1 MLRQNDTLYT
11 LSFLVLCS
19 SYALFGA
26 SFNMLIPEL
35 PSFLTSLGGENYKG
49 FIISLFTLTAGLS
62 RPISGK
68 LSDTIGRVPVM
79 IIGAV
84 VCIVCSLMYPLIS
97 GIAGFLFLRLIHGFS
112 TGFTPTAI
120 TAYVADIVPDDRR
133 GEAMGI
139 LGVSINLGASASP
152 PIGSYL
158 TIVYSLNTMFFVSSG
173 IALLSVL
180 LLVRMKETL
189 STKEKFRFDMLK
201 LTWHDL
207 IDRNSLIPAA
217 ICGLSYFGFGVVL
230 TIVPDQCEYL
240 GMSNKGM
247 FFTSITVFSILSRL
261 VAGKLSDKYGRIVIM
276 TFSAFCLAFSYLLMA
291 FVSSPVELLVAS
303 GAIGFSIGLMSPAL
317 FAWTI
322 DRSSA
327 DNRGKAMGTMYI
339 GLELAIGVG
348 ALMSAAIYQNDGAR
362 FGSVFFVTTVVTSMA
377 ILFLLKQRNK
387 SELIS

>member
-11 LSFLVLCS
+11 LPFLVLCS

-68 LSDTIGRVPVM
+68 LADTIGRVPVM

-158 TIVYSLNTMFFVSSG
+158 TMAYSLNTMFFVSSG

-189 STKEKFRFDMLK
+189 PGKEKFRFDMLK
-201 LTWHDL
+201 LTRHDL

-261 VAGKLSDKYGRIVIM
+261 VAGKISDKYGRVVVM
-276 TFSAFCLAFSYLLMA
+276 TFSACCLALSYVLMGMTETA
-291 FVSSPVELLVAS
+291 TELLVAS

-322 DRSSA
+322 DRSDA
-327 DNRGKAMGTMYI
+327 ENRGKAMGTMYI
-339 GLELAIGVG
+339 GLEAAIGIG
-348 ALMSAAIYQNDGAR
+348 ALMSASIYQNDGTR
-362 FGSVFFVTTVVTSMA
+362 FGTVFYVTAFITSLS
-377 ILFLLKQRNK
+377 IIFLLKQK
-387 SELIS
+387 KGSSVS

>member
-120 TAYVADIVPDDRR
+120 TAYVADIVPDHRR

-189 STKEKFRFDMLK
+189 PTKEKFRFDMLK

-261 VAGKLSDKYGRIVIM
+261 VAGKLSDKYGRVVIM

-362 FGSVFFVTTVVTSMA
+362 FGSVFFVTAVVTSMA

-387 SELIS
+387 SEVIS

>member
-1 MLRQNDTLYT
+1 
-11 LSFLVLCS
+11 
-19 SYALFGA
+19 
-26 SFNMLIPEL
+26 MLIPEL

-68 LSDTIGRVPVM
+68 LADTIGRVPVM

-158 TIVYSLNTMFFVSSG
+158 TMAYSLNTMFFVSSG

-189 STKEKFRFDMLK
+189 PGKEKFRFDMLK
-201 LTWHDL
+201 LTRHDL

-261 VAGKLSDKYGRIVIM
+261 VAGKISDKYGRVVVM
-276 TFSAFCLAFSYLLMA
+276 TFSACCLALSYVLMGMTETA
-291 FVSSPVELLVAS
+291 TELLVAS

-322 DRSSA
+322 DRSNA
-327 DNRGKAMGTMYI
+327 ENRGKAMGTMYI
-339 GLELAIGVG
+339 GLEAAIGIG
-348 ALMSAAIYQNDGAR
+348 ALMSAAIYQNDGTR
-362 FGSVFFVTTVVTSMA
+362 FGTVFYVTAFITSLS
-377 ILFLLKQRNK
+377 IIFLLKQK
-387 SELIS
+387 KGSSVS

>member
-11 LSFLVLCS
+11 LPFLVLCS

-68 LSDTIGRVPVM
+68 LADTIGRVPVM

-158 TIVYSLNTMFFVSSG
+158 TMAYSLNTMFFVSSG

-189 STKEKFRFDMLK
+189 PGKEKFRFDMLK
-201 LTWHDL
+201 LTRHDL
-207 IDRNSLIPAA
+207 IDRNSLIPAV

-261 VAGKLSDKYGRIVIM
+261 VAGKISDKYGRVVVM
-276 TFSAFCLAFSYLLMA
+276 TFSACCLALSYVLMGMTETA
-291 FVSSPVELLVAS
+291 TELLVAS

-322 DRSSA
+322 DRSDA
-327 DNRGKAMGTMYI
+327 ENRGKAMGTMYI
-339 GLELAIGVG
+339 GLEAAIGIG
-348 ALMSAAIYQNDGAR
+348 ALMSAAIYQNDGTR
-362 FGSVFFVTTVVTSMA
+362 FGTVFYVTAFITSLS
-377 ILFLLKQRNK
+377 IIFLLKQK
-387 SELIS
+387 KGSSVS

>member
-11 LSFLVLCS
+11 LPFLVLCS

-68 LSDTIGRVPVM
+68 LADTIGRVPVM

-158 TIVYSLNTMFFVSSG
+158 TMAYSLNTMFFVSSG

-189 STKEKFRFDMLK
+189 PGKEKFRFDMLK
-201 LTWHDL
+201 LTRHDL

-261 VAGKLSDKYGRIVIM
+261 VAGKISDKYGRVVVM
-276 TFSAFCLAFSYLLMA
+276 TFSACCLALSYVLMGMTETA
-291 FVSSPVELLVAS
+291 TELLVAS

-322 DRSSA
+322 DRSNA
-327 DNRGKAMGTMYI
+327 ENRGKAMGTMYI
-339 GLELAIGVG
+339 GLEAAIGIG
-348 ALMSAAIYQNDGAR
+348 ALMSAAIYQNDGTR
-362 FGSVFFVTTVVTSMA
+362 FGTVFYVTAFITSLS
-377 ILFLLKQRNK
+377 IIFLLKQK
-387 SELIS
+387 KGSSVS

>member
-1 MLRQNDTLYT
+1 MLQGDDRLYT
-11 LSFLVLCS
+11 LSFLILCT

-49 FIISLFTLTAGLS
+49 FIISLFTLTAALS

-68 LSDTIGRVPVM
+68 LADTIGRVPVM

-84 VCIVCSLMYPLIS
+84 VCIGCSLLYPLLS
-97 GIAGFLFLRLIHGFS
+97 GIAGFLLLRLIHGFS

-120 TAYVADIVPDDRR
+120 TAYVADIVPDHRR

-158 TIVYSLNTMFFVSSG
+158 TMTYSLDTMFYTSSA
-173 IALLSVL
+173 IAVLSVL
-180 LLVRMKETL
+180 LLIRMQETL
-189 STKEKFRFDMLK
+189 QDKQSFRFDMLK
-201 LTWHDL
+201 LNRHEL
-207 IDRNSLIPAA
+207 IDKHSLVPAA

-261 VAGKLSDKYGRIVIM
+261 VAGRISDKYGRVIVM

-291 FVSSPVELLVAS
+291 FVDSPVELLVAS

-327 DNRGKAMGTMYI
+327 ANRGKAMGTMYI
-339 GLELAIGVG
+339 GLEAAIGVG
-348 ALMSAAIYQNDGAR
+348 ALMSAAIYQNDGTK
-362 FGSVFFVTTVVTSMA
+362 FGSVFFVTAAVTSFS
-377 ILFLLKQRNK
+377 ILFLLKQRGK
-387 SELIS
+387 SEVMS

>member
-1 MLRQNDTLYT
+1 
-11 LSFLVLCS
+11 
-19 SYALFGA
+19 
-26 SFNMLIPEL
+26 MLIPEL